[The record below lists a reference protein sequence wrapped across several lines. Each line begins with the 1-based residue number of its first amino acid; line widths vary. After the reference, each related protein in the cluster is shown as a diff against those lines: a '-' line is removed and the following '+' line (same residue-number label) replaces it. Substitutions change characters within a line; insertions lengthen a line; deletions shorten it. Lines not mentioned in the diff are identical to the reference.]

1 MRLSPTRFNRFL
13 NKIGQSVSWQRASDC
28 PCRDSSSGAARYNCA
43 NCHGTG
49 VLWADPATGVVA
61 LTGQKLQLAWAQ
73 FGLWEQGDV
82 VVSLPSD
89 SPVYAMGQFDRV
101 RFLDSSRPFS
111 SVLTHRDAGDTLGP
125 GVTVIDRVFWLDQ
138 DEAIVEPALPA
149 LDTVTGNLDWSG
161 TTAPADGQQFSVTG
175 RRQPEYFCWG
185 EYPQD
190 RAHQHGDA
198 LPRRVVLRRFD
209 LFGRSG
215 AT

>member
-1 MRLSPTRFNRFL
+1 MRLSPARFNRFL
-13 NKIGQSVSWQRASDC
+13 NKIGQSVGWQRASDC
-28 PCRDSSSGAARYNCA
+28 PCRDPHSGAARYNCV

-49 VLWADPATGVVA
+49 VLWAAAQTGTVA

-111 SVLTHRDAGDTLGP
+111 VVHTHRDAGDSFGA
-125 GVTVIDRVFWLDQ
+125 GVTRLDRVFWLDG
-138 DEAIVEPALPA
+138 DEVVIEPALPV
-149 LDTVTGNLDWSG
+149 LDTATGDLDWSG
-161 TTAPADGQQFSVTG
+161 TTAPTDGTQISVTG
-175 RRQPEYFCWG
+175 RRYPEYFCWG

-190 RAHQHGDA
+190 RAHQHGDD

-215 AT
+215 G